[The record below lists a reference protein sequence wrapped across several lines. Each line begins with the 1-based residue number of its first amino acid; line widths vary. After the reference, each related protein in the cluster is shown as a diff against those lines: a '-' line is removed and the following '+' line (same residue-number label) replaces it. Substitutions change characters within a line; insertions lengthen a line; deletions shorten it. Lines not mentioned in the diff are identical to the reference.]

1 MSVYTN
7 SDATTSGGIAAVSAD
22 GTEYDVENAV
32 IVQVVCTDA
41 ATLAAG
47 HSVGDSVDAATAQ
60 AVARA
65 VLDALAVFS
74 P

>member
-1 MSVYTN
+1 MSVYT
-7 SDATTSGGIAAVSAD
+7 DPTQTTQGSVDSCSVD
-22 GTEYDVENAV
+22 GTLYSSEDAV
-32 IVQVVCTDA
+32 IVQVICTNA

-60 AVARA
+60 AIARA